1 MVSTR
6 DFDSLSL
13 GSSPDRSTL
22 SQYTRSQPS
31 ESMAKTTRIKLRFKD
46 IVIFYPDL
54 QAGFFH

>member
-31 ESMAKTTRIKLRFKD
+31 M
-46 IVIFYPDL
+46 
-54 QAGFFH
+54 